1 MYAVILSA
9 VPGGGEVESLQL
21 LGAVFSPNT
30 LKPIFGIP
38 S

>member
-1 MYAVILSA
+1 MCAVILSA
-9 VPGGGEVESLQL
+9 VPGGKVESLQL

>member
-1 MYAVILSA
+1 MYTVILSA
-9 VPGGGEVESLQL
+9 VPGGKVESLQL

>member
-1 MYAVILSA
+1 MYTVILSA
-9 VPGGGEVESLQL
+9 LLGGEVESLQL

-30 LKPIFGIP
+30 LKPSFGIP